1 MMSAQKRAVLIAEK
15 PTFRVDVGIHDLL
28 MGGPKP
34 APLLP
39 RGKPVTLPEPVF
51 PTFPKLGSEQE
62 SDGTRIL
69 GCFPED
75 HEFGLEGG
83 HPLCLQQEVTEI
95 PIATPA
101 AE

>member
-1 MMSAQKRAVLIAEK
+1 MTVLNTFVMYPTSTAEMTVPSRNPLIDPKAQSEIMAALKN
-15 PTFRVDVGIHDLL
+15 RVRSKTI
-28 MGGPKP
+28 
-34 APLLP
+34 
-39 RGKPVTLPEPVF
+39 F
-51 PTFPKLGSEQE
+51 GSEQE